1 MIDDYTETRV
11 VLAPSGELLLALPV
25 YANSN
30 GAIFNEDEMNKL
42 TGLKVGLGIYEKIG
56 YMMYHPKQ
64 DFSFYMN
71 SIELFEDL
79 GTLE

>member
-1 MIDDYTETRV
+1 MIDNYAETRV
-11 VLAPSGELLLALPV
+11 VIAPSGELILALPV
-25 YANSN
+25 YANQN
-30 GAIFNEDEMNKL
+30 GAIFDETQMKSM

-71 SIELFEDL
+71 SLELFTDL
-79 GTLE
+79 GEL